1 MKTFGLIGYPLLG
14 TFSPAYFKAKFA
26 VLQLPHQYEAYP
38 MPDVQGLRAF
48 VEARPTLC
56 GLNVTIPHK
65 EAVLPLLDALDDSA
79 AAVGAVNTIRIER
92 KGDGVFMKGYNT
104 DVAGFIA
111 TLLPFLGD
119 ARPAALVLGTGGAS
133 KAVQYA
139 LRQAGMAYQLVSRSA
154 QAGVL
159 AYEEVSPAVL
169 QQYLLVVNTTPLGM
183 FPDRVG
189 MRPDLPYAAL
199 GAQHL
204 LYDLVY
210 NPRETAFLLAGKA
223 QGCGQMGGLGM
234 LEAQADAAWG
244 IWEDE

>member
-1 MKTFGLIGYPLLG
+1 MKTYGLIGYPLLG

-26 VLQLPHQYEAYP
+26 ALQLPYQYEAYP
-38 MPDVQGLRAF
+38 MADLTGLRAF

-65 EAVLPLLDALDDSA
+65 EAVLPLLDALDADA

-92 KGDGVFMKGYNT
+92 KGAAVFMKGYNT
-104 DVAGFIA
+104 DLIGFA
-111 TLLPFLGD
+111 ETLLPFLGD

-133 KAVQYA
+133 KAVQQV
-139 LRQAGMAYQLVSRSA
+139 LRAAGMAFQLVSRRA

-159 AYEEVSPAVL
+159 AYADISPAVL
-169 QQYLLVVNTTPLGM
+169 QQHLLVINTTPLGM

-189 MRPDLPYAAL
+189 MRPDLPYEAL
-199 GAQHL
+199 GPQHL

-210 NPRETAFLLAGKA
+210 NPRETAFMLAGKA
-223 QGCGQMGGLGM
+223 RGCRVMGGLGM
-234 LEAQADAAWG
+234 LEAQADAAWAL
-244 IWEDE
+244 WEDE